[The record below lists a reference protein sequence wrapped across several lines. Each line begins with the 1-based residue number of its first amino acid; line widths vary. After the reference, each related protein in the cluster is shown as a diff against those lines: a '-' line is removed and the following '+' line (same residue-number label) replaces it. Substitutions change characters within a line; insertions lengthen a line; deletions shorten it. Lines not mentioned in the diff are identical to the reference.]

1 MMEYRFFTKT
11 RPNGEHIQL
20 FLLATDEKEKELH
33 ELVLESNELKET
45 SGFMKIMIDG
55 MQDVDEIYKKK
66 ALELYEGLD
75 DAMKK
80 RFK

>member
-11 RPNGEHIQL
+11 SQNGEHIQL

-55 MQDVDEIYKKK
+55 MQDVDEIDKKK